1 MKFGNTK
8 IGGMSLGSTKIGGAN
23 FGSTPVFREGESP
36 TPPTP
41 TPVFY
46 DRLVFDGVAKIQT
59 DIILPALCSMRVVLE
74 NEKNKAAQRIF
85 HAVGGNGL
93 IQLIYGSST
102 SSTQRRL
109 QVYYDSTT
117 SGGNWGLNFSYT
129 CYFFMTPTKYGSYQT
144 VQTHTSGSAHPTDG
158 LVLGGWDSGNPFS
171 GDMGTFFLY
180 DSSAQNAADWVA
192 LENNFTP
199 VATLRPC
206 TYNGEAGFWYVEG
219 NKFFGNT
226 AGSGTLTVRNNA

>member
-1 MKFGNTK
+1 MIKLGNNSIGK
-8 IGGMSLGSTKIGGAN
+8 IYLGSNSIGKAYL
-23 FGSTPVFREGESP
+23 GSNLVFQKGGSP
-36 TPPTP
+36 TPPIP
-41 TPVFY
+41 TLVFY

-74 NEKNKAAQRIF
+74 NEKDKAAQRVF
-85 HAVGGNGL
+85 HAIGGDGL

-102 SSTQRRL
+102 TSTQRRL

-158 LVLGGWDSGNPFS
+158 LVLGGWNSGDPFS

-180 DSSAQNAADWVA
+180 DSSGRV
-192 LENNFTP
+192 L
-199 VATLRPC
+199 VC
-206 TYNGEAGFWYVEG
+206 
-219 NKFFGNT
+219 
-226 AGSGTLTVRNNA
+226 